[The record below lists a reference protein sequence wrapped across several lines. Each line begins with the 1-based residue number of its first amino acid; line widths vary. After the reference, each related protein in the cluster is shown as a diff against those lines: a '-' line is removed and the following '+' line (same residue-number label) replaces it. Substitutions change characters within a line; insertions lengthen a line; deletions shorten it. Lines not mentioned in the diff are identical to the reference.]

1 MHPVKLLK
9 FLGWRT
15 VEDEE
20 INKRVRK
27 QKARSGGALS
37 QNEKKGL
44 LKGCSAFIYTLG
56 KLMSRDTPLPVCLDC
71 LGLWIFLELEHL
83 VYWLT
88 EPFRAVCFWDQ
99 LCSSPARV
107 IISNF
112 SHYPRFCPFLYLKT
126 DRFNLLI
133 GKSRD
138 QRVEANKWKFIHNL
152 HMLMQLQNFNFILL
166 VFCFYCSKSYHL
178 RHLLLNIWYCINC
191 LYLALI
197 MIIFCIFILIYLNRF
212 STTEY

>member
-1 MHPVKLLK
+1 MKKLTKELENRK
-9 FLGWRT
+9 LGQ
-15 VEDEE
+15 VEPSL
-20 INKRVRK
+20 RMRK
-27 QKARSGGALS
+27 KD
-37 QNEKKGL
+37 
-44 LKGCSAFIYTLG
+44 CSRAAVHLFIHLA
-56 KLMSRDTPLPVCLDC
+56 SWCHVTPLCLFAWIALDS
-71 LGLWIFLELEHL
+71 GLFWNWNIWYIGSQSPAGLF
-83 VYWLT
+83 V
-88 EPFRAVCFWDQ
+88 FWDQ

-133 GKSRD
+133 GKNRD

-197 MIIFCIFILIYLNRF
+197 MIIFCIFILIYLNYF